1 MIQSLTIPAQIITM
15 PAIEYVTKALTTW
28 SVGFSPYA
36 EVYAAVAAGMA
47 LGLDAVSAVFWG
59 VLGNFV
65 PIPLLLWGYD
75 RLMQVPQLR
84 AWLSRLQKRGGQRVR
99 EPFKRYGAWFLI
111 PMTPLLGSWTV
122 AIVGPLT
129 GIAPRQLLV
138 FSLVSITLY
147 GVATAIAITTGISW
161 FSAP

>member
-1 MIQSLTIPAQIITM
+1 MSP
-15 PAIEYVTKALTTW
+15 IEYVTKALTTW
-28 SVGFSPYA
+28 SVGFFPYA
-36 EVYAAVAAGMA
+36 EVYVAVPAGMA

-59 VLGNFV
+59 VLGSFV

-75 RLMQVPQLR
+75 RLMQIPQLR
-84 AWLSRLQKRGGQRVR
+84 VWLLRLEKRGGQRVR
-99 EPFKRYGAWFLI
+99 QVLSRHGAWFLI

-129 GIAPRQLLV
+129 GIAPRQILV
-138 FSLVSITLY
+138 FSLIGITLY
-147 GVATAIAITTGISW
+147 GVATAIAITTGMSW

>member
-1 MIQSLTIPAQIITM
+1 M
-15 PAIEYVTKALTTW
+15 PYHPISVIMPTIEYVTKALTTW
-28 SVGFSPYA
+28 SVGFFPYA

-75 RLMQVPQLR
+75 RLMQIPQLR
-84 AWLSRLQKRGGQRVR
+84 AWLLRLEKRGGQRVR

-138 FSLVSITLY
+138 FSLIGITLY
-147 GVATAIAITTGISW
+147 GVATAVAITTGMSW
-161 FSAP
+161 FSTS